1 MATGAPVPGSTR
13 RSWWAWTIATFF
25 GAGFLRPGPG
35 TYGSFAATL
44 IWFVVARHV
53 PVHLLP
59 WFTLGMAS
67 LATAVGIPAA
77 TRVAQ
82 ESGRKDPQIVVIDEV
97 AGQWLTL
104 TFCLPA
110 MPLALTGL
118 LCFRIFDIL
127 KPPPVRQ
134 LERLPAGT
142 GIVVDDL
149 AAGVYALLLQVLL
162 QHLLLVQQLLHHGV
176 HR

>member
-1 MATGAPVPGSTR
+1 MPAASGIR
-13 RSWWAWTIATFF
+13 RTLWAWAVGTFF

-35 TYGSFAATL
+35 TYGSVAATL

-53 PVHLLP
+53 PLHLLP
-59 WFTLGMAS
+59 WITLLMAT
-67 LATAVGIPAA
+67 LATAIGIPAA

-104 TFCLPA
+104 TLCLPV
-110 MPLALTGL
+110 MPLALIGL
-118 LCFRIFDIL
+118 LCFRMFDIL

-149 AAGVYALLLQVLL
+149 AAGVYALLLQFVV
-162 QHLLLVQQLLHHGV
+162 QHLLLVQHLLHHGV